1 MMIRSPYRKAYEA
14 GAELAFAKFATNANQ
29 TAEVTP
35 GNPAVPDGNSFDF
48 ISELGTP
55 TLKGALSPIYDFI
68 SELGTPTLKNALG
81 SSSSDGQQSEN
92 ALQSTPAPTETGAP
106 PASPESNSA
115 SIPQQDFYRISKGDT
130 NYNRIAR
137 KLNEQGISNLTGRQ
151 LAQYLGSRS
160 LRVGDAIDLEHL
172 RGIAAQENPE
182 YSGGNVYT
190 TSRDGNLMAVKRR
203 ALPQRRPAPTPAP
216 APVARAQ
223 STITP
228 RSPAYKDPDDYDDPD
243 EGDLYTGGGPQLLN
257 QLGLNRPRN
266 MADNLEMAL
275 AEEGYRLPQQRSRSQ
290 IPIGKPGTP
299 PAQLPEFLRPSPG
312 QRIVDAL
319 SAVAPR
325 NPNITPGF

>member
-1 MMIRSPYRKAYEA
+1 MIRSPYRKAYEA

-35 GNPAVPDGNSFDF
+35 GNPAVPDENSF
-48 ISELGTP
+48 
-55 TLKGALSPIYDFI
+55 DFI

-151 LAQYLGSRS
+151 LAQYLGSRN

-203 ALPQRRPAPTPAP
+203 ALPPRRPAPVAPAPAP

-223 STITP
+223 STVTP
-228 RSPAYKDPDDYDDPD
+228 RAPAYKDPDDYDDPD

-275 AEEGYRLPQQRSRSQ
+275 AEEGFRLPQQRSRSQ

-299 PAQLPEFLRPSPG
+299 PAQLQSILELR
-312 QRIVDAL
+312 
-319 SAVAPR
+319 
-325 NPNITPGF
+325 

>member
-35 GNPAVPDGNSFDF
+35 GNPAVPDEKSVSAPFNF
-48 ISELGTP
+48 INDLATP

-151 LAQYLGSRS
+151 LAQYLGSRN

-203 ALPQRRPAPTPAP
+203 ALPPRRPAPVAPAPAP

-223 STITP
+223 STVTP
-228 RSPAYKDPDDYDDPD
+228 RAPAYKEPVDYDDPD
-243 EGDLYTGGGPQLLN
+243 EGDLYTGGGPQFLN
-257 QLGLNRPRN
+257 QLGLNRPRT
-266 MADNLEMAL
+266 MADNLEMGL

-299 PAQLPEFLRPSPG
+299 PAQLQSILELR
-312 QRIVDAL
+312 
-319 SAVAPR
+319 
-325 NPNITPGF
+325 